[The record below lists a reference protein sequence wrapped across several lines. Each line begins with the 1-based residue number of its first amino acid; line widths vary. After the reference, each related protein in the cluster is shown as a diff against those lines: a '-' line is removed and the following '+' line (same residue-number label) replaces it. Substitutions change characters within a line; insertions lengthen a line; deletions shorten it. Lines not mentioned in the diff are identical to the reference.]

1 MDRFNRGYPVPTAWS
16 SNGDM
21 SQAQQAQQSE
31 SQNQHPPHHHH
42 HHPQYLQQYHPQAQP
57 PYRYYQYAQMS
68 PPQSSVG
75 MFQYDPAAS
84 GQLYAGNGISAGLH
98 ALSASSS
105 GNSAGAGGTSNMENG
120 SSPQISVGFG
130 MHKQDLD
137 LHKQQDA
144 SKSALDHHQQ
154 PYRQFVT
161 TLLDSSTNKLV
172 QITSQP
178 PPDYV
183 AAKKRRNRI
192 SISCMSCKR
201 RKVKCDR
208 ERPICGSCQR
218 HGYSVCVYA
227 ANDNDDS
234 NKIRRHD
241 NDSSNEDLPR
251 FPSSTGLS
259 SDNPGA
265 GANGDGLV
273 QDRFKFENDLI
284 LKPPQGLT
292 NSGTAVSASS
302 VDSSSP
308 SHEFTNLLM
317 VLEQLKLTHI
327 QNDEIDQ
334 LKTRI
339 EHLRFYLDD
348 ESISSSRTLKGLKL
362 IPKIPLKP
370 VLQTSS
376 NVALDS
382 FNLQLGASSITSYT
396 EVDSYMGRLFKKSL
410 PKIENDLNKWKSY
423 FSVEIYRK
431 ALEKVFLSEK
441 YSVNENLSLTDLK
454 LAKFKL
460 ICKLLENYFV
470 NYDNFATTMARSKE
484 VLTISVPIVPR
495 ALIDQLLDDHFVKS
509 ESNKLEIVKI
519 ESDDDSSEILLVL
532 AILRFGLPKS
542 ENVITTPDEIDYKTL
557 LDYENITTDH
567 KTDLL
572 NSFLKLILHETDLS
586 QKFNI
591 PMLGTLVILFMISY
605 THRFNFKSGSTGV
618 GLNYGVMAIYMAVNL
633 GVYGGTKPADESKHQ
648 YLKFFKDSDFHN
660 MWNLVMFIDTF
671 SSFNSGIP
679 QLISSGMDNM
689 YVTPFVDSNCASIC
703 HFYRKAFTLANKSNT
718 KKDDVSIIQYERF
731 VIEFESFIVNKLVPT
746 SVCIKK
752 NDLVGVATS
761 IRALN
766 LLLFLYYNS
775 YFSFIKTY
783 ENYKKNNNAITNP
796 NYESMLQ
803 EFREL
808 DKRLFERC
816 IKLSIVSLIDLN
828 IMLVSMFS
836 EKDESFYEKYS
847 FDLIQIFTRIIYTL
861 TSCMCRMIVIRKR
874 EREQELDAEREH
886 AEDKGSGK
894 RKASASPDHYE
905 DSGDNNSNNENNNNN
920 NSNSNNINYAE
931 ATKNGKNSEHE
942 NNSEKNYSSEET
954 QYSHS
959 TGMRKGAGGKHGG
972 SGSGA
977 NSSEQKSN
985 SNENFNFLFDIS
997 RGQSEMLSNYFVASQ
1012 YSSSLDGVSL
1022 ELKFGP
1028 DIMSLSRSVD
1038 ALSENPSAM
1047 IRLLIGFFFNTSQSL
1062 ISQNFIYYTLYKYFV
1077 MAVKQLEET
1086 EGCTDTDDFDI
1097 DKFETHFSYV
1107 DCTWF
1112 IN

>member
-1 MDRFNRGYPVPTAWS
+1 MTEKGPSVGAVRDTAILSVSMPPTTMTTPTKSGARTMNRPVKTCP
-16 SNGDM
+16 N
-21 SQAQQAQQSE
+21 
-31 SQNQHPPHHHH
+31 
-42 HHPQYLQQYHPQAQP
+42 
-57 PYRYYQYAQMS
+57 S
-68 PPQSSVG
+68 PPSIVFSS
-75 MFQYDPAAS
+75 
-84 GQLYAGNGISAGLH
+84 
-98 ALSASSS
+98 
-105 GNSAGAGGTSNMENG
+105 E
-120 SSPQISVGFG
+120 
-130 MHKQDLD
+130 
-137 LHKQQDA
+137 
-144 SKSALDHHQQ
+144 
-154 PYRQFVT
+154 
-161 TLLDSSTNKLV
+161 
-172 QITSQP
+172 
-178 PPDYV
+178 
-183 AAKKRRNRI
+183 
-192 SISCMSCKR
+192 
-201 RKVKCDR
+201 
-208 ERPICGSCQR
+208 
-218 HGYSVCVYA
+218 
-227 ANDNDDS
+227 
-234 NKIRRHD
+234 
-241 NDSSNEDLPR
+241 
-251 FPSSTGLS
+251 
-259 SDNPGA
+259 NPGA
-265 GANGDGLV
+265 GANADGLV
-273 QDRFKFENDLI
+273 HDPARFENETI
-284 LKPPQGLT
+284 MSPPQGF
-292 NSGTAVSASS
+292 NDNGTKVSASS
-302 VDSSSP
+302 MDSSSA

-348 ESISSSRTLKGLKL
+348 ESILSSKILKGLKL

-410 PKIENDLNKWKSY
+410 PKIENDLKKWKSY

-431 ALEKVFLSEK
+431 ALEKVIISKE
-441 YSVNENLSLTDLK
+441 YIVNENLSLNDLK

-470 NYDNFATTMARSKE
+470 NYDNFASTMARSKE
-484 VLTISVPIVPR
+484 VLTMSVPIVPR
-495 ALIDQLLDDHFVKS
+495 ALIDKLLSDHFVKS
-509 ESNKLEIVKI
+509 ESNKLKIIKI
-519 ESDDDSSEILLVL
+519 ESDDDSSEVLLIL

-633 GVYGGTKPADESKHQ
+633 GVYGGTKPADESKHH
-648 YLKFFKDSDFHN
+648 YLRFFQDSDFHN

-703 HFYRKAFTLANKSNT
+703 HFYRKAFTLANKNNT
-718 KKDDVSIIQYERF
+718 KNDEVSIIQYERF

-783 ENYKKNNNAITNP
+783 ENYKAHNNASTNP
-796 NYESMLQ
+796 NYETMLR
-803 EFREL
+803 EFKEL
-808 DKRLFERC
+808 DERLFKRC

-828 IMLVSMFS
+828 IMLVSMSS

-861 TSCMCRMIVIRKR
+861 TSCMCRMVVFRKR
-874 EREQELDAEREH
+874 ERKRELEAEREH
-886 AEDKGSGK
+886 ADGKGNGK

-905 DSGDNNSNNENNNNN
+905 NSSDN
-920 NSNSNNINYAE
+920 NSNSNNDNNGNSNNINYGE
-931 ATKNGKNSEHE
+931 GTKNGKNSEHKNNGDHKKNNNNDE
-942 NNSEKNYSSEET
+942 N

-959 TGMRKGAGGKHGG
+959 TGKHGG
-972 SGSGA
+972 S
-977 NSSEQKSN
+977 EQKGN

-997 RGQSEMLSNYFVASQ
+997 REQSEKLSNYFVASQ
-1012 YSSSLDGVSL
+1012 YSSLLDGVTL
-1022 ELKFGP
+1022 ERKFGP
-1028 DIMSLSRSVD
+1028 DIMALSRSVD
-1038 ALSENPSAM
+1038 ALLKNPSAM

>member
-1 MDRFNRGYPVPTAWS
+1 
-16 SNGDM
+16 
-21 SQAQQAQQSE
+21 
-31 SQNQHPPHHHH
+31 
-42 HHPQYLQQYHPQAQP
+42 
-57 PYRYYQYAQMS
+57 
-68 PPQSSVG
+68 
-75 MFQYDPAAS
+75 MFQYDPVAHHQQGYATRDCS
-84 GQLYAGNGISAGLH
+84 GGPGSRLPSINNSD
-98 ALSASSS
+98 SNSDNNNNNNNNNNSNSS
-105 GNSAGAGGTSNMENG
+105 NSSNTYNN
-120 SSPQISVGFG
+120 FRLA
-130 MHKQDLD
+130 KQEQESQT
-137 LHKQQDA
+137 KQQQDA
-144 SKSALDHHQQ
+144 QKHAAAAVDQQQQ

-218 HGYSVCVYA
+218 HRYSVCVYA

-234 NKIRRHD
+234 NKIRRSD
-241 NDSSNEDLPR
+241 AQSANEDLIK
-251 FPSSTGLS
+251 FPSTIFSENTNKNANTNINKNASESLIAS
-259 SDNPGA
+259 LKA
-265 GANGDGLV
+265 GPNINDAIQAVRNDTRIGNGSVVGP
-273 QDRFKFENDLI
+273 FPSYN
-284 LKPPQGLT
+284 
-292 NSGTAVSASS
+292 SASS
-302 VDSSSP
+302 SSPSSMDSSAA

-348 ESISSSRTLKGLKL
+348 ESISNSKILKGLKL
-362 IPKIPLKP
+362 VSKIHLKP
-370 VLQTSS
+370 VLHTTS

-410 PKIENDLNKWKSY
+410 PKIENDLNKWKSF

-431 ALEKVFLSEK
+431 ALEKVIISNE
-441 YSVNENLSLTDLK
+441 YIVNESLSLNGVK
-454 LAKFKL
+454 LSKFKL

-470 NYDNFATTMARSKE
+470 NYENFATIMARSTQ
-484 VLTISVPIVPR
+484 VLLMAVPIVPK
-495 ALIDQLLDDHFVKS
+495 ALIAKLQSDHFIS
-509 ESNKLEIVKI
+509 GSDGKLEIVKI
-519 ESDDDSSEILLVL
+519 ESDDDSSEILLIL

-542 ENVITTPDEIDYKTL
+542 ENVIPTPNEINYKTL
-557 LDYENITTDH
+557 LDNENINTDYR
-567 KTDLL
+567 TDLL
-572 NSFLKLILHETDLS
+572 NSFLKIILHETDLS
-586 QKFNI
+586 QKFSI

-633 GVYGGTKPADESKHQ
+633 GVYGGSKPQNDSKHE
-648 YLKFFKDSDFHN
+648 YLKYFEDSDFHN

-703 HFYRKAFTLANKSNT
+703 HFYRKAFTLASKNNT
-718 KKDDVSIIQYERF
+718 KNDEVSIIQYERF
-731 VIEFESFIVNKLVPT
+731 VIEFESFIVSKLVPT

-775 YFSFIKTY
+775 YFSFIKTC
-783 ENYKKNNNAITNP
+783 EHYKANNDANSSP
-796 NYESMLQ
+796 NYDSILK
-803 EFREL
+803 EFEEL
-808 DKRLFERC
+808 DKRLFQRC

-828 IMLVSMFS
+828 VMLVSMFS
-836 EKDESFYEKYS
+836 EKDGSFYEKYS

-861 TSCMCRMIVIRKR
+861 TSCMCRMIIFRKR
-874 EREQELDAEREH
+874 EIERE
-886 AEDKGSGK
+886 AQAQRGGGATTSTGKENSTSG
-894 RKASASPDHYE
+894 HYE
-905 DSGDNNSNNENNNNN
+905 DSGRDGDVKNSNSSSSGNNNNN
-920 NSNSNNINYAE
+920 NEGNKNN
-931 ATKNGKNSEHE
+931 NGNNGNIGNGGSSEDGNNNKNSHPNK
-942 NNSEKNYSSEET
+942 NNSY
-954 QYSHS
+954 
-959 TGMRKGAGGKHGG
+959 
-972 SGSGA
+972 
-977 NSSEQKSN
+977 SEQKAN
-985 SNENFNFLFDIS
+985 NKNLNFLFDIT
-997 RGQSEMLSNYFVASQ
+997 REQSEELSKYFVANQ
-1012 YSSSLDGVSL
+1012 YTSSLAGVSL
-1022 ELKFGP
+1022 ETRFGP
-1028 DIMSLSRSVD
+1028 EILSLSRSVD
-1038 ALSENPSAM
+1038 ALSENPQAM

-1086 EGCTDTDDFDI
+1086 EGCTDTNDFDI